1 MAISSAGVAFTQ
13 ALEQNLKNMVQELE
27 DYKDKTNSLE
37 ALKFYKGDRTS
48 ITKFRICASEVRKE
62 FQDTAKQLYIDL
74 LEFQNIVVQI
84 ISLLKKAKTKNIEF
98 IGIRLA
104 MDEMKKW
111 VEENPDA
118 ATDLLRMT
126 GRENQLNYASLT
138 NCQ

>member
-37 ALKFYKGDRTS
+37 ELKFYKGDRTS

-84 ISLLKKAKTKNIEF
+84 ISLLKKAKTKNI
-98 IGIRLA
+98 
-104 MDEMKKW
+104 
-111 VEENPDA
+111 
-118 ATDLLRMT
+118 
-126 GRENQLNYASLT
+126 
-138 NCQ
+138 